1 MYDNAAWSCWPAGI
15 FNVRKVIN
23 SVLAL
28 VGKRAH
34 CLPSHGTLSQLY
46 VELKGPVSL
55 QLAEELEG
63 EENTTLH
70 SDGTSKHGRKY
81 GSFQIAT
88 SQRVYSLGMVDME
101 RGTAVHTLEML
112 KAVLADVAKV
122 SSDSEGIGERI
133 VSNIKNTMSDRSI
146 VQKNFNELLQAYRAE
161 VLPDVH
167 ASWSSLSEAQQ
178 KQLSVTI
185 FFLSWFALHCWSR
198 RPGRCPVEEVGGS
211 PL

>member
-1 MYDNAAWSCWPAGI
+1 MLNGVA
-15 FNVRKVIN
+15 
-23 SVLAL
+23 
-28 VGKRAH
+28 
-34 CLPSHGTLSQLY
+34 
-46 VELKGPVSL
+46 SL

-70 SDGTSKHGRKY
+70 SDGTSRHGRKY

-122 SSDSEGIGERI
+122 FSDSEGIGGADVAKVSSDSEGIGERI

-146 VQKNFNELLQAYRAE
+146 VQKNFKELLQAYRAE

-167 ASWSSLSEAQQ
+167 ASWSSCRMLS
-178 KQLSVTI
+178 KSS
-185 FFLSWFALHCWSR
+185 FPS
-198 RPGRCPVEEVGGS
+198 
-211 PL
+211 